1 MEILDLRHFRSRDL
15 ETLLDEERIVW
26 QGNLQWDYSA
36 SASLIRRYLDSAS
49 LAGYAVMES
58 GRLAGYCF
66 YIYENNKGVVGDVF
80 VRESPAAK
88 AVEQELLLH
97 LFDTLRGTPG
107 IRRIEAQLM
116 TLRHEPPADLV
127 AREDFKHFRRQYMVL
142 PLQNFRA
149 PAALEISQIRLELW
163 DQQWKEQAARLIER
177 AYHGH
182 VDSSISDQYRSHA
195 GALRFLDNVVHYPG
209 CGDFDG
215 DCSFLAFRNDTAQ
228 LCGMALSSVVG
239 PGVSHITQICVDPSV
254 QSHGIGRMLM
264 VRIIQ
269 RLRERTANTV
279 TLTVTKDNRAAICL
293 YEQLRFTTV
302 KEFPA
307 FAWEAP
313 GR

>member
-15 ETLLDEERIVW
+15 DTLLDEERNVW

-36 SASLIRRYLDSAS
+36 CASLIRRYLDSAS
-49 LAGYAVMES
+49 LAGYAVMDS
-58 GRLAGYCF
+58 GSPLGYCF
-66 YIYENNKGVVGDVF
+66 YIYENYKGEVGDVF
-80 VRESPAAK
+80 VRDSPAARE
-88 AVEQELLLH
+88 AEQELLLH

-116 TLRHEPPADLV
+116 MLRHEPPAELV
-127 AREDFKHFRRQYMVL
+127 AREDFKHFRRQHMAL
-142 PLQNFRA
+142 PLQNVPL
-149 PAALEISQIRLELW
+149 PAKHEIARIRVELW
-163 DQQWKEQAARLIER
+163 DQRWLEQAAGLIER
-177 AYHGH
+177 AYRGH
-182 VDSSISDQYRSHA
+182 IDSSISDQYRSHS
-195 GALRFLDNVVHYPG
+195 GALRFLDNVIHYPG

-264 VRIIQ
+264 VQIIQ
-269 RLRERTANTV
+269 RLQERMANTV
-279 TLTVTKDNRAAICL
+279 TLTVTKDNRAAISL
-293 YEQLRFTTV
+293 YEQLHFTTV

-307 FAWEAP
+307 FSWETP
-313 GR
+313 QR